1 MIDKIYDLSGKHI
14 LITGASSGIGRACAL
29 RVNELGA
36 SVSLVARNEERLNEV
51 LHELKYPG
59 QIVSYDL
66 SEIKGIEELLKNIVK
81 KSGKLDGLMYCA
93 GDCLRAPLSMCKP
106 EVLQKSMQ
114 VNYFAFVEMLRCASK
129 TRNCN
134 DGASFVSMTSASS
147 MKGDKGL
154 LGLSASK
161 AAMNSAVRCAA
172 LELAPKRIRV
182 NAIASAYVIGSRMVE
197 ETIDIF
203 GKDQVEQN
211 ISEFQP
217 LGVGKPEDIADA
229 AAFLLS
235 DASRYMT
242 GSIMM
247 VDGGYM
253 A

>member
-1 MIDKIYDLSGKHI
+1 MIDKIYNLSGKHI
-14 LITGASSGIGRACAL
+14 LITGASSGIGKACAL
-29 RVNELGA
+29 RVSELGA
-36 SVSLVARNEERLNEV
+36 SVSLVARNEGRLNEV
-51 LHELKYPG
+51 LHQLNHSG
-59 QIVSYDL
+59 QIFSYDL
-66 SEIKGIEELLKNIVK
+66 SIIGGIEGLLKNIVK
-81 KSGKLDGLMYCA
+81 NLGKLDGLMYCA

-106 EVLQKSMQ
+106 EILQKSMQ

-134 DGASFVSMTSASS
+134 EGASFVTMTSASS

-182 NAIASAYVIGSRMVE
+182 NAIASAYVTGSRMVA
-197 ETIDIF
+197 ETINIF
-203 GKDQVEQN
+203 GEDKVEQT

-242 GSIMM
+242 GTIMM